1 MKNMWKIAV
10 AVVAAAAAVLALV
23 KYWDKINAKMQCI
36 KKGGCK
42 CGDED
47 LCCCDMPETVEEAAE
62 EAGEAVEA
70 VAEEV
75 AETAGEV
82 VEDAVEAAKEF
93 AQDVADAITE
103 EDFAD

>member
-1 MKNMWKIAV
+1 MKNIWKIAV

-42 CGDED
+42 CG
-47 LCCCDMPETVEEAAE
+47 
-62 EAGEAVEA
+62 EA

>member
-1 MKNMWKIAV
+1 MKNIWKIAV

-47 LCCCDMPETVEEAAE
+47 LCCCDMPETVEEA
-62 EAGEAVEA
+62 GEAVEA

>member
-1 MKNMWKIAV
+1 MKNIWKIAV
-10 AVVAAAAAVLALV
+10 AAVAAAAAILALV

-47 LCCCDMPETVEEAAE
+47 VCCCEAPETVKEMVEEAAE
-62 EAGEAVEA
+62 AVEA
-70 VAEEV
+70 ATEEV
-75 AETAGEV
+75 AETAEEV
-82 VEDAVEAAKEF
+82 VEGAVETAEEIAE
-93 AQDVADAITE
+93 DVAEAVTE